1 MPLGDANRGSFL
13 ALQSAVSNLEEPAAP
28 TPPSGG
34 FFLFSLSWP
43 AASPPDDA
51 PGTIQ
56 VRAASARTR
65 VLF

>member
-34 FFLFSLSWP
+34 FFLFLEP
-43 AASPPDDA
+43 LA
-51 PGTIQ
+51 GTGY
-56 VRAASARTR
+56 AGA
-65 VLF
+65 